1 MIDTIRKRGRLVVA
15 VMLAAMLALTSII
28 IGGCASGGGDTKAS
42 VIKIGYV
49 PWDEDIAASYLWK
62 QVLEEE
68 GYSVELT
75 QLDVAPVFQ
84 GVSSGDLDLFLDV
97 WLPDVHADYWAQY
110 SDSLEDLGPWYYD
123 VLTTWAVPEYV
134 DIDSIED
141 LVGRENEFDGRV
153 VGIEPGAGLMRL
165 SRENVL
171 PDYGLEGYEVLEGS
185 TSTMLAEL
193 GRSIKDEEPIIV
205 TLWHPHWAYSVFPIK
220 DLEDPKGSLGAK
232 GEIRS
237 VARPGFTEE
246 FADVAKWISTFEMN
260 DEQLGSLEDIM
271 MNKYSAGEEEKAV
284 EEWLSD
290 ENNRS
295 LVNSWLGK

>member
-1 MIDTIRKRGRLVVA
+1 MIYAIKRKGKLV
-15 VMLAAMLALTSII
+15 LALALATMLALTGIMI
-28 IGGCASGGGDTKAS
+28 AGCSAGGDTKAS
-42 VIKIGYV
+42 KIKIGYV
-49 PWDEDIAASYLWK
+49 PWDEDIAVSYLWK

-68 GYSVELT
+68 GYDVELT
-75 QLDVAPVFQ
+75 QLDVAPVFE

-97 WLPDVHADYWAQY
+97 WLPDVHADYWAEY
-110 SDSLEDLGPWYYD
+110 SENLEDLGPWYYD

-141 LVGRENEFDGRV
+141 LVGRESEFDGRV

-165 SRENVL
+165 SIENVL
-171 PDYGLEGYEVLEGS
+171 PEYGLEGYEVLEGS

-193 GRSIKDEEPIIV
+193 DRSIKDEKPIIV
-205 TLWHPHWAYSVFPIK
+205 TMWHPHWAYSVYPIK
-220 DLEDPKGSLGAK
+220 DLEDPKGSLGDR

-237 VARPGFTEE
+237 VARPGFTE
-246 FADVAKWISTFEMN
+246 DHPDIAKWFNAFEMN
-260 DEQLGSLEDIM
+260 DDQLGGLEDIM

-284 EEWLSD
+284 EEWLND
-290 ENNRS
+290 ESNRL